1 MRSMLSA
8 QCLADNLTAHAAG
21 KPLPKVTLT
30 ARQVLEAATID
41 GARALGINDRIGS
54 LAPGKRADVIV
65 IRADDLSTAPLRDPV
80 STVVLQATPAAVD
93 TVLVEGEVIKLGGRL
108 VGRDAARAVAA
119 LSERAF
125 QLDARVRAAN
135 PG

>member
-1 MRSMLSA
+1 M
-8 QCLADNLTAHAAG
+8 
-21 KPLPKVTLT
+21 
-30 ARQVLEAATID
+30 
-41 GARALGINDRIGS
+41 
-54 LAPGKRADVIV
+54 IV

-119 LSERAF
+119 LSERAY